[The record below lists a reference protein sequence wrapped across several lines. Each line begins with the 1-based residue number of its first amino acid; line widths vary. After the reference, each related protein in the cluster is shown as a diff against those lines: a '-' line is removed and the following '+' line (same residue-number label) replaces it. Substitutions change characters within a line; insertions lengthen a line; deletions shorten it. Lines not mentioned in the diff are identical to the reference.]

1 MDSVKKAIQR
11 VALCLAL
18 AGVIP
23 LLAAAQGVNSKMD
36 KKMSTGNTGSLS
48 TADRQFVDKA
58 AQGGM
63 AEVQL
68 GELAKEKGSSDAVKQ
83 FGQRMV
89 NDHTK
94 ANDQLKQLAANKG
107 IELPSTLDSKDEA
120 TKTKLSKLSGAAFD
134 RAYMRDMV
142 TDHTHDVAEF
152 RHESESAK
160 DAAVTNFATETLP
173 TLESHLKSAKS
184 VDSNLKARAS
194 AK

>member
-11 VALCLAL
+11 TALCLAL

-23 LLAAAQGVNSKMD
+23 LLAAAQGMNSKMD
-36 KKMSTGNTGSLS
+36 KNISTGNTGSLS
-48 TADRQFVDKA
+48 IAARQFIDKA

-68 GELAKEKGSSDAVKQ
+68 GELAKEKGSTEAVRQ

-89 NDHTK
+89 KDHTK
-94 ANDQLKQLAANKG
+94 VNDQLKQMAANKG
-107 IELPSTLDSKDEA
+107 VELPSTLDAKDEA
-120 TKTKLSKLSGAAFD
+120 TKTELSKLSGAAFD

-142 TDHTHDVAEF
+142 SDHTHDVEEF

-160 DAAVTNFATETLP
+160 DAAVKNFASETLP
-173 TLESHLKSAKS
+173 ILETHLTLAKN
-184 VDSNLKARAS
+184 VDSGLKERAS